1 MNENKNIAKKEEIT
15 IKSLAEIFIPKIW
28 IIALVSIVLSA
39 ALGVYSQFLQ
49 SDKYTAS
56 GKYMVLKVPY
66 TNSTSETSGLNSGEI
81 LAMQGMI
88 ANIREIINTNNFCQ
102 DVINQLENEEVYGD
116 KYEGKLTAARL
127 TSMTSV
133 TLANAET
140 TCYYFDVTTSDPQLS
155 KDIATVGGNILLD
168 KFEGMGYAIKVVEID
183 TPILPSSPDG
193 KNVLRNSVI
202 GFAAGLVIS
211 MLAIYIISRADIVV
225 HSKEKLEDSFD
236 IPILGVIP
244 KPETDE

>member
-1 MNENKNIAKKEEIT
+1 MNDKNVSIKKEEIT

-28 IIALVSIVLSA
+28 IIALVSVILGV

-49 SDKYTAS
+49 NDKYTAS

-102 DVINQLENEEVYGD
+102 DVIFELETQEIYEG
-116 KYEGKLTAARL
+116 KYDGKLTASSL
-127 TSMTSV
+127 SNMTSV
-133 TLANAET
+133 TLANSET
-140 TCYYFDVTTSDPQLS
+140 TCYYFSVTSSDPELA
-155 KDIATVGGNILLD
+155 KDIATVGGQILLD

-183 TPILPSSPDG
+183 SPILPTSPNS

-202 GFAAGLVIS
+202 GFAIGLVIS